1 MLRKNYRARF
11 FVGFVELLMSLW
23 FYKKILLNDGFDI
36 DYAKSLNEA
45 KKANITKQIQGNLE
59 QYKDLIDINISE
71 DRELYSWAMQ
81 VCLSSSMIK

>member
-1 MLRKNYRARF
+1 VLRKNYRARF

-59 QYKDLIDINISE
+59 QYKDLIDINISV

>member
-1 MLRKNYRARF
+1 
-11 FVGFVELLMSLW
+11 MSLW